1 MAGMHG
7 PTRSDVVTLV
17 VPQRE
22 QFSARVEDSAS
33 TWVDVALLDSP
44 RTSLPQLERS
54 RVFLQF
60 AGAQGL
66 CRISGELGRR
76 PQDRGL
82 RIVGYGS
89 GEVMR
94 FTHRGNIQLL
104 RRADL
109 VSSTTNA
116 RMVVL
121 RSGAAD
127 HVAVEARCVELSGAM
142 LRVKGVPFAATGQ
155 LFEFDLFLIPR
166 EAAISGQFR
175 VERVSGDGVLD
186 GRLTRLSTTDRGRL
200 VRWAAEHQ
208 GRRVA

>member
-1 MAGMHG
+1 MEGMHG
-7 PTRSDVVTLV
+7 PTRTDVVTIV

-22 QFSARVEDSAS
+22 QISARVDDSAS
-33 TWVDVALLDSP
+33 TWVDLALLAPP

-76 PQDRGL
+76 PQDARL
-82 RIVGYGS
+82 RIVGYGA
-89 GEVMR
+89 GEILR
-94 FTHRGNIQLL
+94 FSHRGNIQLL
-104 RRADL
+104 RRAEH

-121 RSGAAD
+121 RSGSAE

-142 LRVKGVPFAATGQ
+142 LRVQGVPFAATGQ
-155 LFEFDLFLIPR
+155 LFEFDLFLLPR
-166 EAAISGQFR
+166 EAAIRGQFR
-175 VERVSGDGVLD
+175 VERISADGVLD
-186 GRLTRLSTTDRGRL
+186 GRLTRLTTTDRGRI
-200 VRWAAEHQ
+200 VRWAADHQ
-208 GRRVA
+208 RRRVA